1 MENPARTETLFDV
14 MRKGHGPVR
23 VSIRDMRAVGMN
35 ALRNLARKA
44 DLPDIVLPIR
54 GQRGAGAS

>member
-1 MENPARTETLFDV
+1 
-14 MRKGHGPVR
+14 
-23 VSIRDMRAVGMN
+23 MRAVGMN